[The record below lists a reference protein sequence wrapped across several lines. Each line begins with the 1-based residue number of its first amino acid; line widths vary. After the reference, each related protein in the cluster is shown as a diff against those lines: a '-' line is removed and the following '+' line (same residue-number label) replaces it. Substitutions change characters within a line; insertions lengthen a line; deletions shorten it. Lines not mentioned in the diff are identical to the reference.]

1 MKKRFIVTV
10 AMVTA
15 AFQFQLVVIHRQVK
29 ATQLSII
36 QEVTK

>member
-15 AFQFQLVVIHRQVK
+15 AF
-29 ATQLSII
+29 SISAFI
-36 QEVTK
+36 VGNSLIFFLLLFHTL